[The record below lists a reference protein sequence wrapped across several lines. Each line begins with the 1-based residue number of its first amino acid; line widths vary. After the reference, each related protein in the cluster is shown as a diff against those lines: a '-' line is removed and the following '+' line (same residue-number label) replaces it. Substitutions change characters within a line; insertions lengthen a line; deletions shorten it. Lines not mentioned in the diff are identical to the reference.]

1 MPKSGASF
9 KPGQSGNPAGRPR
22 KKLSQVLA
30 AVAAKADDDYSE
42 RLATALFE
50 FATTGKVTL
59 GATTLHAEN
68 VREWFDAVKWIYEH
82 IDGKHPVKTDTD
94 ITINVEYAPTPVPEL
109 PEPE

>member
-1 MPKSGASF
+1 MPKTSASF
-9 KPGQSGNPAGRPR
+9 KPGQSGNPNGRPK

-30 AVAAKADDDYSE
+30 ALGDKADTRYSE
-42 RLATALFE
+42 RLAAALFE

-59 GATTLHAEN
+59 DATTLEAEN

-94 ITINVEYAPTPVPEL
+94 VTIHVEYERPQL
-109 PEPE
+109 PEQ

>member
-1 MPKSGASF
+1 MPRSSTTF
-9 KPGQSGNPAGRPR
+9 KPGQSGNPRGRPK

-30 AVAAKADDDYSE
+30 AVADKAETHYSE
-42 RLATALFE
+42 RLADALFE

-59 GATTLHAEN
+59 GATTLEAEN

-94 ITINVEYAPTPVPEL
+94 VVIHVEYEDPRL
-109 PEPE
+109 P